1 MVSVRIAPLSNR
13 KNKSQL
19 CLGLHCT
26 YW

>member
-1 MVSVRIAPLSNR
+1 MVSVKLAPLSNH

-26 YW
+26 YR